1 MISHCPRQPD
11 QTKDYFARDEA
22 WAEGQE
28 AASVSSESHGTLR
41 QASFFYSLSP
51 RLEDTRPFLAGDPGR
66 GPGCSLSWLPRQCL
80 LGLPSFLIRTLGTAS
95 NSLSLSPG
103 SRRGQPP
110 PVYNAHVL
118 PATPVR
124 PPRFS
129 LRVVSDLAFLFP
141 CSLATRG
148 NPSVH
153 YPWIRPTD
161 FAMRAENTCLWAL
174 LRPLIHACCREQAT
188 RRSRRFVVQNR
199 LSRWDPKFNVSTSR
213 AGSQCAGSGG
223 GAGGGSSLR
232 MPREA
237 SNLWSLKIKTRS
249 EGIRADPL

>member
-1 MISHCPRQPD
+1 MRPGQKVRRQRRSRLSHMGP
-11 QTKDYFARDEA
+11 FA
-22 WAEGQE
+22 GP
-28 AASVSSESHGTLR
+28 ASST
-41 QASFFYSLSP
+41 LSP

-129 LRVVSDLAFLFP
+129 LRVVSDLGRSHF
-141 CSLATRG
+141 CSLAPWLRG
-148 NPSVH
+148 ATPLFVTHGSAH
-153 YPWIRPTD
+153 
-161 FAMRAENTCLWAL
+161 TCLWAL

-223 GAGGGSSLR
+223 GAVGGVHCACLERPPIYG
-232 MPREA
+232 A
-237 SNLWSLKIKTRS
+237 
-249 EGIRADPL
+249 

>member
-1 MISHCPRQPD
+1 MRPGQKVRRQRRSRLSHMGP
-11 QTKDYFARDEA
+11 FARP
-22 WAEGQE
+22 
-28 AASVSSESHGTLR
+28 ASST
-41 QASFFYSLSP
+41 LSP

-188 RRSRRFVVQNR
+188 RRSRRFGS
-199 LSRWDPKFNVSTSR
+199 LSRTV
-213 AGSQCAGSGG
+213 CHGG
-223 GAGGGSSLR
+223 
-232 MPREA
+232 
-237 SNLWSLKIKTRS
+237 TRS
-249 EGIRADPL
+249 SMFPPAGPFLNVPDRGEARVGGVHCACLERPPIYGA

>member
-129 LRVVSDLAFLFP
+129 LRVVSDLGRSHF
-141 CSLATRG
+141 CSLAPWLRGATPLFITRG
-148 NPSVH
+148 SAPPTSLCEQRT
-153 YPWIRPTD
+153 PACGRSCGRSFTPAAESRP
-161 FAMRAENTCLWAL
+161 
-174 LRPLIHACCREQAT
+174 H
-188 RRSRRFVVQNR
+188 
-199 LSRWDPKFNVSTSR
+199 
-213 AGSQCAGSGG
+213 G
-223 GAGGGSSLR
+223 GAGGSLSR
-232 MPREA
+232 TVCHGG
-237 SNLWSLKIKTRS
+237 TRS
-249 EGIRADPL
+249 SMLPPAGPFLNVPDRGEVRWGEFTAHA